1 MIARGAIAVIE
12 RISAAFAFAGGLVL
26 IAISAMTVTSVL
38 GRTLMG
44 RAITGDFEFVEIGC
58 AVAIALFLPYCQL
71 KRGNVIVDFFTLRAP
86 SGVKRGLDALGCL
99 LLTAVAML
107 MTWRLAEGGMSLYTS
122 NDQTMVLQLGTWW
135 PFTVLVPCMALLTL
149 VGLLTAWRA
158 LNGAWDTD
166 IAIGDGAGR

>member
-1 MIARGAIAVIE
+1 MARGAVAVIE

-26 IAISAMTVTSVL
+26 IAISAMTVTSVV
-38 GRTLMG
+38 GRKLFG
-44 RAITGDFEFVEIGC
+44 SAITGDFELVEIGC

-86 SGVKRGLDALGCL
+86 ISLKRLLDALGCL

-107 MTWRLAEGGMSLYTS
+107 MTWRLGAGGISLFTS
-122 NDQTMVLQLGTWW
+122 NDQTMVLQVGTWW
-135 PFTVLVPCMALLTL
+135 PFLVLVPCMALLSM

-158 LNGAWDTD
+158 LTGAWD
-166 IAIGDGAGR
+166 GDLAAGDEVAR